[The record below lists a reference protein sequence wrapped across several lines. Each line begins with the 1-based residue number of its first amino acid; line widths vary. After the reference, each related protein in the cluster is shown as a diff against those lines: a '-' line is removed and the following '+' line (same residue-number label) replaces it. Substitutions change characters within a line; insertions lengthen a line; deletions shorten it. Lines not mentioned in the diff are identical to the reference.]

1 MIKRLLQIAIL
12 CLLVACAGAL
22 WFHQS
27 VYYSMLE
34 IRDGISNGDVEKVKK
49 HVDLPKVA
57 VSAAT
62 FFRKK
67 ATNDLG
73 GFVGGLADLA
83 ADALK
88 AATGTEVEEV
98 LADGMNAGILEKIR
112 KGDVFDMLG
121 NFEPLQGLE
130 GLGEVVD
137 GKDGQKIVTVR
148 GRCDESE
155 ANISVIFDRVQAGPL
170 GLLGY
175 YRAVGATS
183 SSLDQLAKVC
193 KIGPL

>member
-1 MIKRLLQIAIL
+1 MIKRLFQAAIICVL
-12 CLLVACAGAL
+12 IAGAGFL

-34 IRDGISNGDVEKVKK
+34 IRDGIANGDTEKVKK

-62 FFRKK
+62 FLRKK

-73 GFVGGLADLA
+73 GFMGGLADLA

-98 LADGMNAGILEKIR
+98 MAEGMNAGMLEKIR

-121 NFEPLQGLE
+121 NFSPKQGFDA
-130 GLGEVVD
+130 LGEVTE
-137 GKDGQKIVTVR
+137 GKNGQKTVTVR
-148 GRCDESE
+148 GRCGDNE
-155 ANISVIFDRVQAGPL
+155 ANISVIFERVEAGPL

-175 YRAVGATS
+175 YRAVGATGT
-183 SSLDQLAKVC
+183 SLEQLAKVC
-193 KIGPL
+193 EIGPL